1 MKAKQKNLRIF
12 YIEIENEEDFFT
24 YMDKNFILLKDY
36 FLMIS
41 GDTTPKIMSFLEEKN
56 MCYKLA
62 EECNLKNFSQ
72 TNIGKDND
80 TIKKNSDQKVVE
92 VTKYIIS
99 EMPEEN
105 SSTCDKTLLI
115 NKPVRSGEE
124 IIHRGDVTVFG
135 RVNSAAKV
143 ICSGNAKIYGL
154 IEGLIQCDGDYM
166 VVKDLGK
173 KGFIIFNGD
182 ILDRADFNGNLKKII
197 KTREG
202 IEIKDIL

>member
-12 YIEIENEEDFFT
+12 YLEIESEEDFFT

-36 FLMIS
+36 FLMVDGNI
-41 GDTTPKIMSFLEEKN
+41 TPKIMDFLESKD

-62 EECNLKNFSQ
+62 EECNLKNFSKAN
-72 TNIGKDND
+72 TDANNG
-80 TIKKNSDQKVVE
+80 TIKKNSNPKVVE

-99 EMPEEN
+99 DTPQN
-105 SSTCDKTLLI
+105 GSTCDRTLLI

-124 IIHRGDVTVFG
+124 IVHNGDVTVFG

-143 ICSGNAKIYGL
+143 ICTGNAKVYGL
-154 IEGLIQCDGDYM
+154 IDGLVQCDGDYM
-166 VVKDLGK
+166 VVRDLGQ

-182 ILDRADFNGNLKKII
+182 ILDRVDFDGNLKKVI

>member
-12 YIEIENEEDFFT
+12 YIEIEGEEDFFT

-41 GDTTPKIMSFLEEKN
+41 GSLTPKIISFLEDQK

-62 EECNLKNFSQ
+62 DECNLKNFSK
-72 TNIGKDND
+72 TNIDNNNGTIRKDND
-80 TIKKNSDQKVVE
+80 QKRVE

-99 EMPEEN
+99 EEEE
-105 SSTCDKTLLI
+105 SSSSYEKTLLI

-124 IIHRGDVTVFG
+124 IVHHGDVTVFG
-135 RVNSAAKV
+135 RINSAAKV
-143 ICSGNAKIYGL
+143 ICTGNAKIYGL
-154 IEGLIQCDGDYM
+154 VDGLIQCDGEYM
-166 VVKDLGK
+166 VIKDLGQ

-182 ILDRADFNGNLKKII
+182 ILERADFDGNLKKII
-197 KTREG
+197 KTKEG

>member
-12 YIEIENEEDFFT
+12 YIEIEGEEDFFA
-24 YMDKNFILLKDY
+24 YMDKNFVLLKDY
-36 FLMIS
+36 FLMVS
-41 GDTTPKIMSFLEEKN
+41 GDTTPKIIDFLEDQN
-56 MCYKLA
+56 ICYKLS
-62 EECNLKNFSQ
+62 EECSLKKFAKVNMSTNNGIIGESNQ
-72 TNIGKDND
+72 T
-80 TIKKNSDQKVVE
+80 KVTE
-92 VTKYIIS
+92 TTKYIIS
-99 EMPEEN
+99 EPQKEN
-105 SSTCDKTLLI
+105 SAYGKTLLI

-124 IIHRGDVTVFG
+124 IVHDGDVTVFG
-135 RVNSAAKV
+135 RVNSASKI

-166 VVKDLGK
+166 VIKDLGQ

-182 ILDRADFNGNLKKII
+182 ILDRADFDGNLKKII